1 MEYVTIFM
9 AKCQSYGI
17 LALLLNSLETVVG
30 SNKNKIASRKVRQL
44 LLFIPKRTG
53 KRRPASR
60 QLHGGAAI
68 LWPRLIPV
76 EEAHPAEWR
85 QLCKISAD

>member
-17 LALLLNSLETVVG
+17 LALLLISLETVVG

-60 QLHGGAAI
+60 
-68 LWPRLIPV
+68 WPRLIPV

-85 QLCKISAD
+85 QRCKISAD